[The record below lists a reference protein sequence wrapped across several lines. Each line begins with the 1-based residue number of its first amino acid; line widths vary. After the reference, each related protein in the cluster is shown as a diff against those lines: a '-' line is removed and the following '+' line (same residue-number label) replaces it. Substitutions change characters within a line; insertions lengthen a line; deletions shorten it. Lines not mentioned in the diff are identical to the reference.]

1 LAGETLLNRDAC
13 VEVTVAH
20 HVTAEAM
27 LKHGT
32 TLAVEN

>member
-1 LAGETLLNRDAC
+1 LAGKTLFNRHSC
-13 VEVTVAH
+13 VEVTVAY

>member
-1 LAGETLLNRDAC
+1 LAWKTRLNRHSC